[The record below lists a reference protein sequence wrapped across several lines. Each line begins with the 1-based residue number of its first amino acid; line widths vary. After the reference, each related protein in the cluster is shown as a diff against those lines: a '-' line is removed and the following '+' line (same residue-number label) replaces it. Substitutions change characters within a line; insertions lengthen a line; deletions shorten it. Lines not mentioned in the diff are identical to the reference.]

1 MRLPGKMTHKITN
14 RTIVLTAVIGSLLI
28 MAMVTANSLWASRQA
43 DIATGE
49 AVSAVSSFYLEE
61 MADRRA
67 QAISSMIDSS
77 FDEMQKA
84 VEFIDEEHVATQE
97 ELRNVIGRVQALLGL
112 HRFAVVD
119 TDNVVYTQ
127 YTTYTG
133 GSRHPFLA
141 NDRLEDKV
149 ISTVTAYGSSKQLC
163 LAIPTPG
170 LSLMGK
176 AFKACFVQMDIS
188 EIVKLLA
195 FDDSGRTSFALYSKS
210 GANLSDTELGP
221 VIEKRNFFDALRGI
235 VPEDVWNEQY
245 ESFQHEAPGIPT
257 FDFGESEETLCYV
270 PIEGTG
276 WEMVVLIRESV
287 IQNHIRDISERSIV
301 TSQNQ
306 IVFTLVSVLVLAVI
320 LLWESAQVSKGKI
333 AREQEASKAF
343 QQMANTDALTGAG
356 SKNAYSEREADINQ
370 LIADYDIE
378 ELAVVVCDINGL
390 KHVNDTQGHAAG
402 DQLIKDACALIRAH
416 FPKGDVYRVGGDE
429 FVVLL
434 QGEGYASLSED
445 AAALNREVEAHIE
458 TGEVVVS
465 IGWSVLGEA
474 DPQLRVAFERA
485 DQMMYERKMELKGLG
500 AQTRDDG
507 TGAARR

>member
-1 MRLPGKMTHKITN
+1 MKLQEKITN
-14 RTIVLTAVIGSLLI
+14 RTVVLTAIIGSLLI

-43 DIATGE
+43 DVATGE

-67 QAISSMIDSS
+67 QAISNMIDSS
-77 FDEMQKA
+77 FDQMQKA
-84 VEFIDEEHVATQE
+84 VEFIDDEHVATQE
-97 ELRNVIGRVQALLGL
+97 ELRAVIGRVKALLGL
-112 HRFAVVD
+112 NRFGIVD
-119 TDNVVYTQ
+119 MDNVVYTQ

-141 NDRLEDKV
+141 GDELADKV

-176 AFKACFVQMDIS
+176 AIKACFIQMDIS

-221 VIEKRNFFDALRGI
+221 VIAKHDFFDALRGI
-235 VPEDVWNEQY
+235 VPEDVWSQQY
-245 ESFQHEAPGIPT
+245 ENFQRETAGILT

-270 PIEGTG
+270 PIRGTG

-287 IQNHIRDISERSIV
+287 IQNRIRDISERSRV
-301 TSQNQ
+301 MSQNQ
-306 IVFTLVSVLVLAVI
+306 IVFTLVSVLALAII
-320 LLWESAQVSKGKI
+320 LLWESAQVSKGKL
-333 AREQEASKAF
+333 AQEQEASKAF

-356 SKNAYSEREADINQ
+356 SKNAYNEREADINQ
-370 LIADYDIE
+370 LIADYDMQ

-390 KHVNDTQGHAAG
+390 KYVNDTQGHAAG
-402 DQLIKDACALIRAH
+402 DQLIKDAYALICEH
-416 FPKGDVYRVGGDE
+416 FPQGEVFRVGGDE

-434 QGEGYASLSED
+434 QGEGFASLLDD
-445 AAALNREVEAHIE
+445 ASALNRTVEANIE
-458 TGEVVVS
+458 TGAVVVS

-507 TGAARR
+507 ADAARR